1 MEKLLTEVR
10 VNASIIVLCET
21 DQEITEAIRART
33 EQEAIDEADY
43 QDYLGG
49 K

>member
-21 DQEITEAIRART
+21 DEEIAEAIRART

-43 QDYLGG
+43 QLYLRGQ
-49 K
+49 